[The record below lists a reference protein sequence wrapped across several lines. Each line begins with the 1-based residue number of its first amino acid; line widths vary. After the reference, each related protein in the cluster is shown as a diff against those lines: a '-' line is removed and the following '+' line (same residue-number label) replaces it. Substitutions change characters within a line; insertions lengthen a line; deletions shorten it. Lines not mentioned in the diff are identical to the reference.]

1 MKISDHIKR
10 SKKMREELNKLVSE
24 NSNLTYSEYLKVAK
38 NPYKNSTVYYRYK
51 ALILG
56 KDRRNKELYDDLK
69 EIMKINIEINYQEYL
84 KESKLKQKYSYSR
97 FNMNKQKILDSWGL
111 KQDWAYPKLK
121 EKCFFITNEHLF
133 NRANKEINDTIE
145 LINRLYSL
153 IPAKEKRFRMS
164 NVDYIVFKEYS
175 NVEVK
180 NENKTN

>member
-51 ALILG
+51 ALVLG

-69 EIMKINIEINYQEYL
+69 EIIKSNIEINYQEYL
-84 KESKLKQKYSYSR
+84 KESKLKEKYSYSR
-97 FNMNKQKILDSWGL
+97 FNMNKQKILDTWGL
-111 KQDWAYPKLK
+111 KQDWAYPRLK

-145 LINRLYSL
+145 LTNRLYSL
-153 IPAKEKRFRMS
+153 IPAKEKKFRMS
-164 NVDYIVFKEYS
+164 KVDYIVFKEYS

-180 NENKTN
+180 QND